1 MARRTP
7 PSRVQDVARAACRL
21 FIEKGYRR
29 TLMTDVGARLNLSH
43 ALLYRVVESKEALF
57 ELAVIYAI
65 DKEAVSGLSIPLPTP
80 PIGHTL
86 GLVEQW
92 AEENADFPVLAAF
105 MAETE
110 TADIA
115 HELANVI
122 DERYQYLERNR
133 RLLGLIERSAL
144 DLPELYSLYFT
155 KVRRSHYDQLST
167 YLKSRIRTGKIT
179 PVQDVDVAVRFITES
194 ASWFAWH
201 RRNDPDAAMIEDGVA
216 QQTVRE
222 LLVRAF
228 VANGSPPDEA

>member
-7 PSRVQDVARAACRL
+7 PNRVRNVATAACRL

-65 DKEAVSGLSIPLPTP
+65 DQQAVSHIDIPVPTP

-86 GLVEQW
+86 RLVEQW
-92 AEENADFPVLAAF
+92 AEKDANFPLLATA
-105 MAETE
+105 MTSGEP
-110 TADIA
+110 ADITQ
-115 HELANVI
+115 ELVEVL
-122 DERYQYLERNR
+122 DERYQYMERNR
-133 RLLGLIERSAL
+133 LLLGLIERSAL

-155 KVRRSHYDQLST
+155 KVRRSHYEQLSS
-167 YLKSRIRTGKIT
+167 YLESRIRTGHIT
-179 PVQDVDVAVRFITES
+179 SVPDIDVAVRFITES
-194 ASWFAWH
+194 ISWFAWH
-201 RRNDPDAAMIEDGVA
+201 RRTDPDAAMIDDEMA

-222 LLVRAF
+222 LLLRAF
-228 VANGSPPDEA
+228 VRTGDTRAK